1 MYEKLPQYN
10 KWVRKKDSGTA
21 FSQYC
26 SRVIEV
32 GNVGESALKSHILCE
47 CHKERTNP
55 LSNIASM
62 LTPYQD
68 QKGSDQKG
76 KDSNEPASKETTSN
90 KPAKKKHSLVDQLF
104 VKSATISGEIL

>member
-26 SRVIEV
+26 SRVIKV
-32 GNVGESALKSHILCE
+32 GNVGELASKSHIFSE

-55 LSNIASM
+55 LSNIASL

-68 QKGSDQKG
+68 QSDQKG

-90 KPAKKKHSLVDQLF
+90 EPAKKKHSSVDQLF